1 GKEATTRDG
10 DDALQ
15 QRLSISKP
23 VMRQAK
29 ALEVCFMNSKGF
41 GGNNASG
48 VVLSP
53 RIAEKMLRKRHGQA
67 AFAAYVEWREQTRA
81 AAQSYVL

>member
-1 GKEATTRDG
+1 
-10 DDALQ
+10 
-15 QRLSISKP
+15 
-23 VMRQAK
+23 MRQDK
-29 ALEVCFMNSKGF
+29 PLEVCFINSKGF

-67 AFAAYVEWREQTRA
+67 AFAAYVEKREQTAPPPAPTTSARCRA
-81 AAQSYVL
+81 TWRSSTTSART